1 MNVQP
6 NIYTTYDNVTYLFG
20 NEPEQ
25 YIKPKEPK
33 AKPIP
38 IKPATDILNSFD
50 NEIEYHNA
58 LPIRDKATIKLILD
72 YYWNLHLKSYTTAE
86 KWSSRKWNPTY
97 LRNHRMFIIG
107 FHCGLRI
114 SDLKVLQLG
123 HFIREDGSYKE
134 IFSVREQKT
143 KNRKPDKETRT
154 VYVTEEMIAA
164 IETYKQY
171 HPNWTREDYLF
182 PNGYDENHLPSNEEM
197 TLQNIDKMIKS
208 MADKLELERRGKSSH
223 MLRKTFSYHI
233 LQQVGNDDK
242 GVRVLQK
249 ILGHSSFESTCYYLG
264 ISQQDMMDVCTKLHL
279 TV

>member
-1 MNVQP
+1 MNTQP
-6 NIYTTYDNVTYLFG
+6 NTTQEYGVILQF
-20 NEPEQ
+20 P
-25 YIKPKEPK
+25 KPDRYVRPK
-33 AKPIP
+33 QN
-38 IKPATDILNSFD
+38 TSDILNTFD

-58 LPIRDKATIKLILD
+58 LPIRDKATIKQILD
-72 YYWNLHLKSYTTAE
+72 YYWNLHLTSYNTAQ

-97 LRNHRMFIIG
+97 LRNHRMFMIG

-171 HPNWTREDYLF
+171 HPNWAREDYLF

-197 TLQNIDKMIKS
+197 TLQNIDKMIKA
-208 MADKLELERRGKSSH
+208 MADKLEMDRRGKSSH
-223 MLRKTFSYHI
+223 LLRKTFAYHI

-249 ILGHSSFESTCYYLG
+249 ILGHSSFESTQFYLG
-264 ISQQDMMDVCTKLHL
+264 ITQQDMMDVCTKLHL
-279 TV
+279 G

>member
-1 MNVQP
+1 M
-6 NIYTTYDNVTYLFG
+6 
-20 NEPEQ
+20 
-25 YIKPKEPK
+25 
-33 AKPIP
+33 
-38 IKPATDILNSFD
+38 
-50 NEIEYHNA
+50 
-58 LPIRDKATIKLILD
+58 
-72 YYWNLHLKSYTTAE
+72 
-86 KWSSRKWNPTY
+86 
-97 LRNHRMFIIG
+97 IG

-182 PNGYDENHLPSNEEM
+182 PNGYDENYLPSNEIM
-197 TLQNIDKMIKS
+197 TLQNIDKMIKA
-208 MADKLELERRGKSSH
+208 MADKLELDRRGKSSH

-233 LQQVGNDDK
+233 LQQVSHDDK
-242 GVRVLQK
+242 GVRILQK
-249 ILGHSSFESTCYYLG
+249 ILGHSCIESTQHYLG
-264 ISQQDMMDVCTKLHL
+264 ITQEDIMNVCMNLHL
-279 TV
+279 GI

>member
-1 MNVQP
+1 
-6 NIYTTYDNVTYLFG
+6 
-20 NEPEQ
+20 
-25 YIKPKEPK
+25 
-33 AKPIP
+33 
-38 IKPATDILNSFD
+38 
-50 NEIEYHNA
+50 
-58 LPIRDKATIKLILD
+58 
-72 YYWNLHLKSYTTAE
+72 
-86 KWSSRKWNPTY
+86 
-97 LRNHRMFIIG
+97 MFIIG

-123 HFIREDGSYKE
+123 HFIREDGTYKE

-182 PNGYDENHLPSNEEM
+182 PNGYDENYLPTNKEM
-197 TLQNIDKMIKS
+197 TLQNIDKMIKA
-208 MADKLELERRGKSSH
+208 MADKLELDRRGMSSH
-223 MLRKTFSYHI
+223 AIRKTFAYHI

-249 ILGHSSFESTCYYLG
+249 ILGHSSFESTQYYLG

-279 TV
+279 GV